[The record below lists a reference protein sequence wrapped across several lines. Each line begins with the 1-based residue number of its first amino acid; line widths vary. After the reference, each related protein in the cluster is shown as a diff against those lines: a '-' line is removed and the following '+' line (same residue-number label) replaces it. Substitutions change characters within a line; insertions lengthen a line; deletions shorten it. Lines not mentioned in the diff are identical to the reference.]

1 MIVSALFRTA
11 STHFCSE
18 LSKNLNLIFLDEV
31 YDPLNNDILR
41 LKRINHE
48 FGQTLRKIDH
58 SSFSEMSQK
67 IDLWHNHSGYVINNH
82 NYDIP
87 WFESADLFYCRADL
101 LGALQSMYELIINSK
116 QPKENLWIY
125 AEWMQRFAEY
135 SINHRGLRRLV
146 LAEDFGYK
154 FRTSSETA
162 NDFVKNIYAKKVNPI
177 LQTEFN
183 QMIQTRKPIKM
194 TDLINR

>member
-58 SSFSEMSQK
+58 SSFSAMSQK
-67 IDLWHNHSGYVINNH
+67 IDLWHNHDGYVINNH

-87 WFESADLFYCRADL
+87 WFDAADLFYCRSDL
-101 LGALQSMYELIINSK
+101 LGALQSMYELITISK
-116 QPKENLWIY
+116 QPKENVWIY

-135 SINHRGLRRLV
+135 CVHHRGSRNLV
-146 LAEDFGYK
+146 LAEDFGYR
-154 FRTSSETA
+154 FRASTETA
-162 NDFVKNIYAKKVNPI
+162 NEFVKNIYAKKISPH
-177 LQTEFN
+177 LQSEFT
-183 QMIQTRKPIKM
+183 QMIQNHKPLKIA
-194 TDLINR
+194 DLIHK